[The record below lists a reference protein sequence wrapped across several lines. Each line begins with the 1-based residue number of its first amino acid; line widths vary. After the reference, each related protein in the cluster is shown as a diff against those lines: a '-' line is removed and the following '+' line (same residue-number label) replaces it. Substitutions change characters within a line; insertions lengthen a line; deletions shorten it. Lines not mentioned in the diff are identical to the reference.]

1 MLFNLY
7 SILLGA
13 ILFFIGI
20 LILLNKKN
28 KKPYINY
35 FLFMLFFA
43 AYQRLIMAFDF
54 IGFSREIIVPE
65 QRIYGLFIGTPIF
78 YLFFEK
84 LQKHPKSRLLD
95 LSHVLISLI
104 AIGLGK
110 YDVVSFNL
118 IFVVYSTAY
127 MTFVS
132 KNAIAYFSQKRTKLI
147 KIKTYDSQKE
157 WVGTILALS
166 LFLYFIFNYF
176 NYKIYRNPN
185 TPIDYDE
192 ILNYASIIWSIALF
206 YIIRKPTII
215 YNEIKYLHLE
225 QENIKEFVVWKSK
238 TNLSFEEEEEAV
250 FYKDK
255 KEFYK
260 KLLQKLFDL
269 ESNPNFLR
277 KNIHNIHSFSEELH
291 LPKNQIK
298 FLFKHF
304 CELSKNDYFNLLRIK
319 YALHLIDQGYLKDK
333 TIESLAKAC
342 HFNSRTAFFMNFK
355 KFIGVS
361 VKEYRNILS

>member
-1 MLFNLY
+1 MLFDLY

-13 ILFFIGI
+13 IILFIGV

-35 FLFMLFFA
+35 FLLMLFFA
-43 AYQRLIMAFDF
+43 AYQRLLIAFNF
-54 IGFSREIIVPE
+54 IEFSRVIVIPE
-65 QRIYGLFIGTPIF
+65 QRTYALLIATPVF

-104 AIGLGK
+104 AIALGK
-110 YDVVSFNL
+110 FEIISFNL
-118 IFVVYSTAY
+118 IFVIYSNVY
-127 MTFVS
+127 MFFIF

-147 KIKTYDSQKE
+147 KIKIYDSQKE

-166 LFLYFIFNYF
+166 FFLYFIFNYF

-192 ILNYASIIWSIALF
+192 ILNYASIIWSIVLF

-215 YNEIKYLHLE
+215 YNEIKHLHLE
-225 QENIKEFVVWKSK
+225 QANVKKFVVWKNK
-238 TNLSFEEEEEAV
+238 INLSLEEEEALY
-250 FYKDK
+250 YKGK